1 MRTDVLL
8 DDDFDLIDEG
18 SEWAEGESDEQHVQ
32 LLIMLGKGDMKQY
45 PFACFGANAWLKKR
59 ILNIQQVKRALE
71 IELEVDGYPKAV
83 IDLSN
88 GLEGLKITI

>member
-1 MRTDVLL
+1 MRTDILL

-18 SEWAEGESDEQHVQ
+18 TEWAEDESDEQHVQ
-32 LLIMLGKGDMKQY
+32 LLIMLGKGDIKQY

-59 ILNIQQVKRALE
+59 VANLKQVERALD
-71 IELEVDGYPKAV
+71 IELEIDGYPNAE

-88 GLEGLKITI
+88 GLQGLKITI